1 LLASAH
7 PAPRRAQLTAV
18 GQTQARELGEALRL
32 RYGDALL
39 PPGAASA
46 AAAAPALV
54 VRSSNVQRTIAT
66 AAGVLTG
73 LFPNSVPSAAS
84 SASAHAHGAPAP
96 APAPIRVAD
105 DAVEWVYP
113 NFAICARLR
122 WLWSARAGRGSSQLP
137 PPPADAEAAAAA
149 ADAPWRRPWARQLA
163 SLAAALPPSDGAA
176 LARAWGV
183 VELMDHATARAAHGL
198 PPLGATTSAHVSD
211 LRAIAAAV
219 LADVFTG
226 AAPPG
231 SAAAGEGL
239 RLSVGRL
246 LGDVG
251 ASMEAAAARR
261 TPLRLALYAGHDT
274 TVMPLLLAVRHAAAA
289 AAAGAGAAAGGGS
302 GAGAAVA
309 QAEPLTWPPYA
320 SHVAFELWGPRERGG
335 DAQRAA
341 AAAAGGSGSVGD
353 QTAAAD
359 AAAAAPTSSASSP
372 ASSGAAHYVRVLYNF
387 EALPLACAPAG
398 APHGAC
404 RLADFRASLLAP
416 LVPIDF
422 SEECAPQAGDARR

>member
-1 LLASAH
+1 
-7 PAPRRAQLTAV
+7 V
-18 GQTQARELGEALRL
+18 GQTQARELGEALRA
-32 RYGDALL
+32 RYAEALL
-39 PPGAASA
+39 PRGAANA
-46 AAAAPALV
+46 AAASPALA

-73 LFPNSVPSAAS
+73 LFPNSVPS
-84 SASAHAHGAPAP
+84 SASAAGAQHAAPPPAP
-96 APAPIRVAD
+96 VRVAD

-113 NFAICARLR
+113 NFQICARLR

-137 PPPADAEAAAAA
+137 PPPADADAADAA

-163 SLAAALPPSDGAA
+163 ALVAALPPADGAA
-176 LARAWGV
+176 LRTAWGA

-251 ASMEAAAARR
+251 AAMEAAAARR
-261 TPLRLALYAGHDT
+261 SPLRLALYAGHDT
-274 TVMPLLLAVRHAAAA
+274 TVLPLLLAVRHAAAA
-289 AAAGAGAAAGGGS
+289 ADAGQAHS
-302 GAGAAVA
+302 NA
-309 QAEPLTWPPYA
+309 QAQTQAQPEPLTWPPYA
-320 SHVAFELWGPRERGG
+320 SHVTFELWGPRERSSCADTAGG
-335 DAQRAA
+335 GGSVGDQAA
-341 AAAAGGSGSVGD
+341 AAAACASTSASASAPASASASTSSS
-353 QTAAAD
+353 TAAAEASSS
-359 AAAAAPTSSASSP
+359 AAAA
-372 ASSGAAHYVRVLYNF
+372 GGAHYVRVLYNF
-387 EALPLACAPAG
+387 EALPLACAPPG
-398 APHGAC
+398 APHSAC

-416 LVPIDF
+416 LVPVDF
-422 SEECAPQAGDARR
+422 SEECAAPAGGARR

>member
-1 LLASAH
+1 
-7 PAPRRAQLTAV
+7 V
-18 GQTQARELGEALRL
+18 GQTQARELGEALRA
-32 RYGDALL
+32 RYAEALL
-39 PPGAASA
+39 PRGATSA
-46 AAAAPALV
+46 AAASPALA

-73 LFPNSVPSAAS
+73 LFPNSVPS
-84 SASAHAHGAPAP
+84 SASAAGAQHSAP
-96 APAPIRVAD
+96 PAPIRVAD

-113 NFAICARLR
+113 NFQVCARLR

-137 PPPADAEAAAAA
+137 PPPADADAADAA

-163 SLAAALPPSDGAA
+163 ALVAALPPADGAA
-176 LARAWGV
+176 LRTAWGA

-231 SAAAGEGL
+231 SAAAVEGL

-251 ASMEAAAARR
+251 AAMEAAAARR
-261 TPLRLALYAGHDT
+261 SPLRLALYAGHDT
-274 TVMPLLLAVRHAAAA
+274 TVLPLLLAVRHAAAA
-289 AAAGAGAAAGGGS
+289 THAGQAQTQ
-302 GAGAAVA
+302 A
-309 QAEPLTWPPYA
+309 QAQAVPQAQPEPLTWPPYA
-320 SHVAFELWGPRERGG
+320 SHVTFELWGPRERSSCADTAGG
-335 DAQRAA
+335 GGSVGDQAA
-341 AAAAGGSGSVGD
+341 AAAACASTSASASAS
-353 QTAAAD
+353 TSSSAAAAEASSS
-359 AAAAAPTSSASSP
+359 AAAAAD
-372 ASSGAAHYVRVLYNF
+372 GAHYVRVLYNF
-387 EALPLACAPAG
+387 EALPLACAPPG

-416 LVPIDF
+416 LVPVDF
-422 SEECAPQAGDARR
+422 SEECAAPAGGARR